1 MRIDPLLL
9 VWRLASPAKAAGHS
23 WFSAAHVALM
33 VSIAALA
40 VSTVLGV
47 ISLRITRNSAASS
60 KRSADAAEDSAAA
73 ARVSA
78 KAAED
83 LLDIEREREYDRLR
97 PKLRGCLAPAP
108 GEPDPT
114 NAWLEVH
121 LDASTPQPL
130 LKLLL
135 TVPTGAWF
143 ARGRML
149 LPTRMRNDFGFPEA
163 SWQIPPIRGWT
174 CIGTK
179 TRD

>member
-1 MRIDPLLL
+1 MRIDPLLI
-9 VWRLASPAKAAGHS
+9 VRLARPAKAAGHS

-47 ISLRITRNSAASS
+47 ISLRIARNSAASS

-97 PKLRGCLAPAP
+97 PKLRGCLVPAP
-108 GEPDPT
+108 GEPDRPMPGWRFT
-114 NAWLEVH
+114 STLQH
-121 LDASTPQPL
+121 LSP
-130 LKLLL
+130 
-135 TVPTGAWF
+135 
-143 ARGRML
+143 
-149 LPTRMRNDFGFPEA
+149 
-163 SWQIPPIRGWT
+163 
-174 CIGTK
+174 C
-179 TRD
+179 